1 MVPPAPAETT
11 KTLSETVRSGIL
23 TSIPLVSAL
32 TFVIVAIKVFRVSGM
47 ETTTTVAIVST
58 ADTLALLK
66 GVVLTLLPGFLE
78 VLTAAAVWA
87 YRSVLPIQDL
97 ADGDDLKKAARGA
110 LLSPEAAVAWAL
122 TVTAFFTIAWPIFAL
137 FFLPMAATTASLA
150 LESVTGRR
158 RGTRRWLRRWHRAL
172 GVVSIAI
179 AAVAIC
185 LLALAPTVWTPL
197 RAVTFAPNHA
207 PATLQGKQLE
217 PKLAAYVLNEDDKGV
232 TLLVDDPRGVVEL
245 GADELEPDKPFCVA
259 PESSTRWLS
268 LRLSQVVHID
278 QDNHSPY
285 QVCPGLSAQG
295 LLGRF

>member
-1 MVPPAPAETT
+1 MAATPAPEPT

-58 ADTLALLK
+58 ADALALLK

-78 VLTAAAVWA
+78 VLTAAAIWA
-87 YRSVLPIQDL
+87 WRSVVPIEDVE
-97 ADGDDLKKAARGA
+97 DGPKVKAAARAA
-110 LLSPEAAVAWAL
+110 LFSPEAAVAWAL
-122 TVTAFFTIAWPIFAL
+122 IVTAFFTIAWPIFAL
-137 FFLPMAATTASLA
+137 FFVPMAATTASLA
-150 LESVTGRR
+150 SQALTGMRR
-158 RGTRRWLRRWHRAL
+158 SRTWLRRWRRAL

-197 RAVTFAPNHA
+197 RTVTFAPNH
-207 PATLQGKQLE
+207 PPPTLQGKPLAQRV
-217 PKLAAYVLNEDDKGV
+217 AAYVLNEDDKRV
-232 TLLVDDPRGVVEL
+232 TLLVDHPRGVVEL
-245 GADELEPDKPFCVA
+245 APDDLEPAKPFCVP
-259 PESSTRWLS
+259 PESSSRWLS

-278 QDNHSPY
+278 PDNHSPY
-285 QVCPGLSAQG
+285 QVCPSLKAQG
-295 LLGRF
+295 VLGRW